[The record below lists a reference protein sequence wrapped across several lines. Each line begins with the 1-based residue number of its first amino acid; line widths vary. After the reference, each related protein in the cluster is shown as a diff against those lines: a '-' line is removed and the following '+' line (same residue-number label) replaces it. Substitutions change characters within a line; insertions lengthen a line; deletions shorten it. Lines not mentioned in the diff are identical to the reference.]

1 MKKVGFIGLGVMG
14 SNMAKNLI
22 NHVDQLNIISR
33 NSKKTFNFTS
43 KLKKNKKLKIFDK
56 LEDLT
61 KQSNIIISCVG
72 NDRDLKDIFLT
83 KKGII
88 NYVSKNTVIIDH
100 TTASAEITEVLHKKL
115 LIKKCLF
122 YDAPVSGGE
131 IGAINGTLSIMIGGN
146 KKKINLIKNIVGN
159 YSKSIVYMGKSGN
172 GQLTKMVNQIC
183 VASIIQGLAEGLF
196 FAKKKK
202 LNVDN
207 LIKVIGNGA
216 GQSWQFDNRTK
227 TMWDNKFNFGFMNK
241 LMLKDLKIILKET
254 KNVNIN
260 LPITKIIKGYYSNL
274 VRKGYSHEDTSN
286 LIRLLNKNQVNIFW

>member
-56 LEDLT
+56 LEDLA

-100 TTASAEITEVLHKKL
+100 TTASAEITEVLYKKF

-131 IGAINGTLSIMIGGN
+131 IGAINGTLSIMVGGN
-146 KKKINLIKNIVGN
+146 KKNINLIKNIASN
-159 YSKSIVYMGKSGN
+159 YSKSIVYMGQSGN
-172 GQLTKMVNQIC
+172 GQITKMVNQIC

-207 LIKVIGNGA
+207 LMKVISNGA

-274 VRKGYSHEDTSN
+274 VKKGYSHEDTSN
-286 LIRLLNKNQVNIFW
+286 LIRLLNKN

>member
-56 LEDLT
+56 LEDLA

-131 IGAINGTLSIMIGGN
+131 IGAINGTLSIMVGGN
-146 KKKINLIKNIVGN
+146 KKKINLIKNIVSN

-207 LIKVIGNGA
+207 LMKVIGNGA

-227 TMWDNKFNFGFMNK
+227 TMWNNKFNFGFMNK

-274 VRKGYSHEDTSN
+274 VKKGYSHEDTSN
-286 LIRLLNKNQVNIFW
+286 LIRLLNKN

>member
-72 NDRDLKDIFLT
+72 NDRDLKDIFLS

-100 TTASAEITEVLHKKL
+100 TTASAEITEVLHKKF

-131 IGAINGTLSIMIGGN
+131 IGAINGTLSIMVGGN
-146 KKKINLIKNIVGN
+146 KKKINLIKNIVSN

-207 LIKVIGNGA
+207 LMKVIGNGA

-254 KNVNIN
+254 KNVKIN

-274 VRKGYSHEDTSN
+274 VKKGYSHEDTSN
-286 LIRLLNKNQVNIFW
+286 LIRLLNKN

>member
-43 KLKKNKKLKIFDK
+43 KLKKNKKLKIFDT
-56 LEDLT
+56 LEDFT
-61 KQSNIIISCVG
+61 KQSKIIISCVG
-72 NDRDLKDIFLT
+72 NDRDLKDIFLS

-100 TTASAEITEVLHKKL
+100 TTASAEITEVLHKKF

-131 IGAINGTLSIMIGGN
+131 IGAINGTLSIMVGGN
-146 KKKINLIKNIVGN
+146 KKKINLIKNIVSN

-207 LIKVIGNGA
+207 LMKVIGNGA

-274 VRKGYSHEDTSN
+274 VKKGYSHEDTSN
-286 LIRLLNKNQVNIFW
+286 LIRLLNKN

>member
-1 MKKVGFIGLGVMG
+1 MKKVGFIGLGIMG

-33 NSKKTFNFTS
+33 NSKKTLNFIS
-43 KLKKNKKLKIFDK
+43 KLKKNKKLKIFDT
-56 LEDLT
+56 LEDFT
-61 KQSNIIISCVG
+61 KQSKIIISCVG
-72 NDRDLKDIFLT
+72 NDRDLKDIFLS

-100 TTASAEITEVLHKKL
+100 TTASAEITEVLHKKF

-131 IGAINGTLSIMIGGN
+131 IGAINGTLSIMVGGN
-146 KKKINLIKNIVGN
+146 KKKINLIKNIASN
-159 YSKSIVYMGKSGN
+159 YSKSIVYMGQSGN
-172 GQLTKMVNQIC
+172 GQITKMVNQIC

-207 LIKVIGNGA
+207 LMKVISNGA

-274 VRKGYSHEDTSN
+274 VKKGYSHEDTSN
-286 LIRLLNKNQVNIFW
+286 LIRLLNKN

>member
-14 SNMAKNLI
+14 SNMAKNLV

-56 LEDLT
+56 LEDLA

-100 TTASAEITEVLHKKL
+100 TTASAEITEVLYKKF
-115 LIKKCLF
+115 LIKKCFF

-131 IGAINGTLSIMIGGN
+131 IGAINGTLSIMVGGN
-146 KKKINLIKNIVGN
+146 KKKINLIKNIVSN

-286 LIRLLNKNQVNIFW
+286 LIRLLNKN

>member
-33 NSKKTFNFTS
+33 NSKKTLNFIS
-43 KLKKNKKLKIFDK
+43 KLKKNKKLKIFDT

-88 NYVSKNTVIIDH
+88 NYVSNNTVIIDH
-100 TTASAEITEVLHKKL
+100 TTASAEITEVLHKKF

-131 IGAINGTLSIMIGGN
+131 IGAINGTLSTMVGGN
-146 KKKINLIKNIVGN
+146 KKKINLIKNIVSN

-207 LIKVIGNGA
+207 LMKVIGNGA

-274 VRKGYSHEDTSN
+274 VKKGYSHEDTSN
-286 LIRLLNKNQVNIFW
+286 LIRLLNKN

>member
-43 KLKKNKKLKIFDK
+43 KLKKNKKLKIFDT
-56 LEDLT
+56 LEDFT
-61 KQSNIIISCVG
+61 KQSKIIISCVG

-131 IGAINGTLSIMIGGN
+131 IGAINGTLSIMVGGN
-146 KKKINLIKNIVGN
+146 KKKINLIKNIVSN

-207 LIKVIGNGA
+207 LMKVIGNGA

-274 VRKGYSHEDTSN
+274 VKKGYSHEDTSN
-286 LIRLLNKNQVNIFW
+286 LIRLLNKN

>member
-33 NSKKTFNFTS
+33 NSKKTLNFIS
-43 KLKKNKKLKIFDK
+43 KLKKNKKLKIFDT
-56 LEDLT
+56 LEDFT
-61 KQSNIIISCVG
+61 KQSKIIISCVG
-72 NDRDLKDIFLT
+72 NDRDLKDIFLS

-88 NYVSKNTVIIDH
+88 NYVSKNTIIIDH
-100 TTASAEITEVLHKKL
+100 TTASAEITEVLNKKF

-131 IGAINGTLSIMIGGN
+131 IGAINGTLSIMVGGN
-146 KKKINLIKNIVGN
+146 KKNINLIKNIASN
-159 YSKSIVYMGKSGN
+159 YSKSIVYMGQSGN
-172 GQLTKMVNQIC
+172 GQITKMVNQIC

-207 LIKVIGNGA
+207 LMKVISNGA

-286 LIRLLNKNQVNIFW
+286 LIRLLNKN

>member
-1 MKKVGFIGLGVMG
+1 MKKVGFIGLGIIG

-33 NSKKTFNFTS
+33 NSKKTLNFIS
-43 KLKKNKKLKIFDK
+43 KLKKNKKLKIFDT
-56 LEDLT
+56 LEDFT
-61 KQSNIIISCVG
+61 KQSKIIISCVG
-72 NDRDLKDIFLT
+72 NDRDLKDIFLS

-88 NYVSKNTVIIDH
+88 NYVSKNTIIIDH
-100 TTASAEITEVLHKKL
+100 TTASAEITEVLNKKF

-131 IGAINGTLSIMIGGN
+131 IGAINGTLSIMVGGN
-146 KKKINLIKNIVGN
+146 KKKINLIKNIASN
-159 YSKSIVYMGKSGN
+159 YSKSIVYMGQSGN
-172 GQLTKMVNQIC
+172 GQITKMVNQIC

-207 LIKVIGNGA
+207 LMKVISNGA

-274 VRKGYSHEDTSN
+274 VKKGYSHEDTSN
-286 LIRLLNKNQVNIFW
+286 LIRLLNKN

>member
-43 KLKKNKKLKIFDK
+43 KLKKNKKLKIFDT

-61 KQSNIIISCVG
+61 KQSNVIISCVG

-100 TTASAEITEVLHKKL
+100 TTASAEITEVLHKKF

-146 KKKINLIKNIVGN
+146 KKKINLIKNIVSN

-207 LIKVIGNGA
+207 LMKVISNGA

-274 VRKGYSHEDTSN
+274 VKKGYSHEDTSN
-286 LIRLLNKNQVNIFW
+286 LIRLLNKN

>member
-56 LEDLT
+56 LEDLA

-131 IGAINGTLSIMIGGN
+131 IGAINGTLSIMVGGN
-146 KKKINLIKNIVGN
+146 KKKINLIKNIVSN

-207 LIKVIGNGA
+207 LMKVIGNGA

-274 VRKGYSHEDTSN
+274 VKKGYSHEDTSN
-286 LIRLLNKNQVNIFW
+286 LIRLLNKN

>member
-33 NSKKTFNFTS
+33 NSKKTFNFIS

-100 TTASAEITEVLHKKL
+100 TTASAEITEVLHKKF

-131 IGAINGTLSIMIGGN
+131 IGAINGTLSIMVGGN
-146 KKKINLIKNIVGN
+146 KKKN
-159 YSKSIVYMGKSGN
+159 
-172 GQLTKMVNQIC
+172 
-183 VASIIQGLAEGLF
+183 
-196 FAKKKK
+196 
-202 LNVDN
+202 
-207 LIKVIGNGA
+207 
-216 GQSWQFDNRTK
+216 
-227 TMWDNKFNFGFMNK
+227 
-241 LMLKDLKIILKET
+241 
-254 KNVNIN
+254 
-260 LPITKIIKGYYSNL
+260 
-274 VRKGYSHEDTSN
+274 
-286 LIRLLNKNQVNIFW
+286 

>member
-1 MKKVGFIGLGVMG
+1 MYIF
-14 SNMAKNLI
+14 
-22 NHVDQLNIISR
+22 
-33 NSKKTFNFTS
+33 
-43 KLKKNKKLKIFDK
+43 LKIFDT

-72 NDRDLKDIFLT
+72 NDRDLKDIFLS

-88 NYVSKNTVIIDH
+88 NYVSKNTIIIDH
-100 TTASAEITEVLHKKL
+100 TTASAEITEVLNKKF

-131 IGAINGTLSIMIGGN
+131 IGAINGTLSTMVGGN
-146 KKKINLIKNIVGN
+146 KKKINLIKNIVSN
-159 YSKSIVYMGKSGN
+159 YSKSIVYMGQSGN
-172 GQLTKMVNQIC
+172 GQITKMVNQIC

-207 LIKVIGNGA
+207 LMKVISNGA

-274 VRKGYSHEDTSN
+274 VKKGYSHEDTSN
-286 LIRLLNKNQVNIFW
+286 LIRLLNKN

>member
-33 NSKKTFNFTS
+33 NSKKTLNFTS

-56 LEDLT
+56 LEDLA

-100 TTASAEITEVLHKKL
+100 TTASAEITEVLYKKF
-115 LIKKCLF
+115 LIKKCFF

-131 IGAINGTLSIMIGGN
+131 IGAINGTLSIMVGGN
-146 KKKINLIKNIVGN
+146 KKKINLIKNIVSN

-274 VRKGYSHEDTSN
+274 VKKGYSHEDTSN
-286 LIRLLNKNQVNIFW
+286 LLRLLNKN